1 MDVKGSLSSISAN
14 RAILIISVLLLLVAL
29 TEYFWPLNLETTI
42 ETNTS
47 DSFRSTMPINLAG
60 IVNPDNAYSF
70 IIDAPL
76 FTVNREP
83 YRPPVQEQEAEA
95 VTPVAIAEPQ
105 PEETIN
111 FSIQGIIL
119 SPQTQIALLKL
130 NSTSEVQRV
139 RVGETIEGWEIT
151 GIENNQISIRKNADT
166 RIIQLV
172 ENTANAN

>member
-1 MDVKGSLSSISAN
+1 MGPIDVP
-14 RAILIISVLLLLVAL
+14 
-29 TEYFWPLNLETTI
+29 Y
-42 ETNTS
+42 
-47 DSFRSTMPINLAG
+47 
-60 IVNPDNAYSF
+60 
-70 IIDAPL
+70 DAPNPERL
-76 FTVNREP
+76 K
-83 YRPPVQEQEAEA
+83 AA
-95 VTPVAIAEPQ
+95 VEMLLEELPDEMKGDFVAFWQQAQVPAEPQ